1 MNKKKNAKSKEFLL
15 FIIENGENP
24 KIWKYLK
31 SIKPKWLRISG
42 YWFPRGGIP
51 IDIFYE
57 NKKAPSN
64 LYIPDTGIK
73 TYKGR

>member
-1 MNKKKNAKSKEFLL
+1 MCSTEL
-15 FIIENGENP
+15 
-24 KIWKYLK
+24 KIDTNIDLN
-31 SIKPKWLRISG
+31 IKPKWLRISG

-57 NKKAPSN
+57 NKKAPKN

-73 TYKGR
+73 PYKGR